1 MTAIAEVLD
10 LLKVVADGIGNV
22 RTVVEAA
29 RDGEKFLRTHYPDA
43 EKDLADLLDEI
54 GKLTEYLADASSI
67 ITGFAFTVTGSDV
80 DRQPRAFNDL
90 LVQRQAVFARFDNQL
105 QLTRT
110 HCSRIDDYGDALL
123 KKAQE
128 RGLHNLFG
136 LLNAGSEQAQRMS
149 DLVLDVWTNDQ
160 TLLREFKSMSEAV
173 RRALDDVQAAL
184 GPPGQMLIENV
195 PAAAALL
202 GEYSTA
208 FVPIQLEADEV
219 KRELHALV
227 NDLRPPQPIG

>member
-1 MTAIAEVLD
+1 MTVIAEVSD
-10 LLKVVADGIGNV
+10 LLKTVADGISNV

-29 RDGEKFLRTHYPDA
+29 RDGEEFLRTNYPDA

-80 DRQPRAFNDL
+80 DRQPRAFAKL
-90 LVQRQAVFARFDNQL
+90 LVQRQAVFARFNTQL
-105 QLTRT
+105 EATRT
-110 HCSRIDDYGDALL
+110 HCRRIADYGSALQQ
-123 KKAQE
+123 KAE
-128 RGLHNLFG
+128 KRGLHNLFG
-136 LLNAGSEQAQRMS
+136 LLNAGSEQARRMS
-149 DLVLDVWTNDQ
+149 HFFSRVWTDDQ
-160 TLLREFKSMSEAV
+160 ALLGEFESMSEAV
-173 RRALDDVQAAL
+173 RRALDDVKAAL
-184 GPPGQMLIENV
+184 GPPGQMLVENV

-219 KRELHALV
+219 NRELHALV
-227 NDLRPPQPIG
+227 NDLRPRQPIG